1 MSQRLRRIKD
11 RTFQEPGISPNAG
24 VAPIALASFVGWY
37 DRIVDYLLDR
47 DVVGDSGISKFPL
60 CACTVAAAVQSEL
73 NCAVRLNQIVGPLQF

>member
-24 VAPIALASFVGWY
+24 VASIALASFVGWC
-37 DRIVDYLLDR
+37 DRIVDYLL

-60 CACTVAAAVQSEL
+60 CACTVAAAVPSES
-73 NCAVRLNQIVGPLQF
+73 NCGST